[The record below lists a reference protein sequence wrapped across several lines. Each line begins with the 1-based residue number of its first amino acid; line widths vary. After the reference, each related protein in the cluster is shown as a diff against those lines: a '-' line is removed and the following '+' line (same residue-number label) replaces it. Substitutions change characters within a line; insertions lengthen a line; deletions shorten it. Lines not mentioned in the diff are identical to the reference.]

1 MLFNRSARFATKWP
15 KMQYADL
22 YRSLSILKNCSY
34 FHIDIGKINN
44 ACLLIQ
50 IGFFALYVEP

>member
-22 YRSLSILKNCSY
+22 YRSLSILKNYNY
-34 FHIDIGKINN
+34 FHTDIGKINN

-50 IGFFALYVEP
+50 IGFFSLYVEP